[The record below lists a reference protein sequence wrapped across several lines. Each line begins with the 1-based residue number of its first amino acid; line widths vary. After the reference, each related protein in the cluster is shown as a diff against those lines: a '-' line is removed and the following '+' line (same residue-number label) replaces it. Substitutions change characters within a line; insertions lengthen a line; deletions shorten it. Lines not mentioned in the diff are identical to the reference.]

1 MTRTYSLQ
9 QVADA
14 YLPPDWKNP
23 IRWLQER
30 LRRGEITGYKLG
42 HTWRMAQED
51 VDAMLARYRN
61 ATPTT
66 PARAAVESGVH
77 QLSFTR
83 TTARR
88 LGAAS

>member
-14 YLPPDWKNP
+14 YLPNEWKNP
-23 IRWLQER
+23 VRWLQER

-42 HTWRMAQED
+42 HTWRMTDAD
-51 VDAMLARYRN
+51 VDAMLARHRN
-61 ATPTT
+61 AA
-66 PARAAVESGVH
+66 PAAPVVTGGRT
-77 QLSFTR
+77 LSFTR
-83 TTARR
+83 TTNRR